1 MLPVAHE
8 SFETSNPE
16 RHAMLARQ
24 SQHDTT
30 EHWSGHWGA
39 DARFYA
45 RRSDGVCFAID
56 GRVNVIDLAAST
68 PPSSHA
74 RAVESLPQLGRY
86 TLSVFAVRPLDA
98 SAATPSDEGQTAG
111 ESPSAPGRLLA
122 YGVRRRA

>member
-1 MLPVAHE
+1 
-8 SFETSNPE
+8 
-16 RHAMLARQ
+16 MLARQ
-24 SQHDTT
+24 LQLDTT

-74 RAVESLPQLGRY
+74 RAVESLPKRGRY
-86 TLSVFAVRPLDA
+86 TLSVFAVRQLDA
-98 SAATPSDEGQTAG
+98 NAATQDGGTTTAND
-111 ESPSAPGRLLA
+111 STAVTPRLLA